1 MIIKNNLNNQL
12 KMSNYLFLIS
22 ILFFCKINSIEES
35 EYTMEYYYSLRIGN
49 KMDLNFLLDTSK
61 SNSIFFNDDNKL
73 GKKLIDSDLS
83 SFTTPIEINTHYIKK
98 LNFDLKKD
106 ETNLNNSNIQGIIGL
121 GIKDSSNSLL
131 DKMKEEKLIKSKIL
145 YFTTSPYPKIEF
157 QIDIPKNSKETFTGC
172 NITKN
177 SNFKES
183 WICDLSHIYIEDDDD
198 KDEEKIEIN
207 DTIEVNSQAIFDA
220 KSYYITTSIKYLKE
234 ILDEFEDENNCKSFI
249 RNDFT
254 YINCD
259 MNSLNDTKKMPFLY
273 FVLGNFAYK
282 IKPDKLFTQSQK
294 GKFTCLI
301 RFSSKSD
308 YDNIWVLGYPF
319 FSSYKIKFDYDNN
332 FIGFNGEKPLDF
344 SKIVKDYY
352 SGIFKDKRI
361 LFGLIG
367 SCCVIFILILFFI
380 IRSCLKK
387 GKDPNTN
394 SKFIEEIQNQIY

>member
-1 MIIKNNLNNQL
+1 
-12 KMSNYLFLIS
+12 MSNYLFLIS

-61 SNSIFFNDDNKL
+61 SNSIFFNDENKL
-73 GKKLIDSDLS
+73 GKKLIDADLS
-83 SFTTPIEINTHYIKK
+83 SFTTPIEINTHHIKK

-106 ETNLNNSNIQGIIGL
+106 ETKLNNSNIQGIIGL

-131 DKMKEEKLIKSKIL
+131 DKMKEEKLIKSRIL

-183 WICDLSHIYIEDDDD
+183 WNCDLSHIYFEDDDD
-198 KDEEKIEIN
+198 KNEEKIEIN
-207 DTIEVNSQAIFDA
+207 DTIEVNSQVIFDA

-273 FVLGNFAYK
+273 FVLGNYAYK

-308 YDNIWVLGYPF
+308 YDNIWILGYPF

-380 IRSCLKK
+380 IRSCVKK
-387 GKDPNTN
+387 GKDPNAN

>member
-1 MIIKNNLNNQL
+1 
-12 KMSNYLFLIS
+12 MSNYLFFLIS

-35 EYTMEYYYSLRIGN
+35 DYTMEYYYSLRIGN

-106 ETNLNNSNIQGIIGL
+106 ETKLNNSNIQGIIGL

-220 KSYYITTSIKYLKE
+220 KSYYITTSIKYLTQ

-273 FVLGNFAYK
+273 FVFGNFAYK

-308 YDNIWVLGYPF
+308 YDNIWILGYPF

-367 SCCVIFILILFFI
+367 TCCVIFILILFFI

>member
-1 MIIKNNLNNQL
+1 
-12 KMSNYLFLIS
+12 MSNYLFLIS

-106 ETNLNNSNIQGIIGL
+106 ETKLNNSNIQGIIGL

-344 SKIVKDYY
+344 FKIVKDYY

>member
-106 ETNLNNSNIQGIIGL
+106 ETKLNNSNIQGIIGL

-220 KSYYITTSIKYLKE
+220 KSYYITTSIKYLTQ

-308 YDNIWVLGYPF
+308 YDNIWILGYPF

-367 SCCVIFILILFFI
+367 TCCVIFILILFFI

>member
-73 GKKLIDSDLS
+73 GKNLIDSDLS

-106 ETNLNNSNIQGIIGL
+106 ETKLNNSNIQGIIGL